1 MTAAATTKIR
11 EPGGAPRVT
20 MGGPLGGLLS
30 GIYPLH
36 RMAKWVNDDYA

>member
-11 EPGGAPRVT
+11 EPGGAPQR
-20 MGGPLGGLLS
+20 

-36 RMAKWVNDDYA
+36 YMAKWVNDDYA